1 LKRWTLADFAG
12 AILLTAL
19 YVLLAMLG
27 LRLHP
32 INNFATLVW
41 PPTGVAL
48 VAMLVLGNRFWPS
61 IALGAFLANLWTG
74 APVVVALG
82 IAAGN
87 TLEAV
92 AGAYL
97 LRTIPGFRSSLD
109 RLTDVL
115 GLVGLAAVLSSALAA
130 TVGVASLV
138 FGGIIPADRFG
149 MTWRAWWLGD
159 AIADLVLAPLLLT
172 WGYARRDRPS
182 PARIWEGSALGV
194 LLVLMSILVF
204 EVSQRAPGALLAPLL
219 VWAAVR
225 FEQRGASGAMFLVCS
240 IAVWATLR
248 GHGPFALDSIE
259 DSLFRLQVYMALNA
273 GTFLVLGALTSERR
287 RAREE
292 AEEANRSK
300 DRFLAALSHELRT
313 PLMPVL
319 ALSSSLEQD
328 AALPAE
334 TRKQLEIVRRNTE
347 LEARLIDDLLD
358 LTRIEKGKLRVELAP
373 VALGQIL
380 DHVVEICR
388 GDIATRGLTFE
399 RKGPAAGTLVM
410 ADAARLQQVLWNL
423 IQNAI
428 KFTPHGG
435 KILLRTTTEA
445 GRATIEVTDTGV
457 GIEPSQLDTIFQP
470 FRQAGQRGGG
480 LGLGLAISSGLVEA
494 QRGTLT
500 ASSAGPGQGSTFR
513 VKLPASLGGRHS
525 SGAADAT
532 RTFSGSS
539 KAHRV
544 LLVEDHADTLAAARE
559 LLADLSCDVVAAAS
573 LEEALAAAEDQTFD
587 LVVSDLGLP
596 DGSGLELM
604 RRLRDRFGL
613 AGIALTGYGTEE
625 DITQSRQA
633 GFVDHLVKPV
643 TFQTLARAIER
654 FFAGRRPASARS

>member
-1 LKRWTLADFAG
+1 
-12 AILLTAL
+12 
-19 YVLLAMLG
+19 
-27 LRLHP
+27 
-32 INNFATLVW
+32 
-41 PPTGVAL
+41 
-48 VAMLVLGNRFWPS
+48 
-61 IALGAFLANLWTG
+61 
-74 APVVVALG
+74 
-82 IAAGN
+82 
-87 TLEAV
+87 
-92 AGAYL
+92 
-97 LRTIPGFRSSLD
+97 
-109 RLTDVL
+109 
-115 GLVGLAAVLSSALAA
+115 
-130 TVGVASLV
+130 
-138 FGGIIPADRFG
+138 
-149 MTWRAWWLGD
+149 
-159 AIADLVLAPLLLT
+159 
-172 WGYARRDRPS
+172 
-182 PARIWEGSALGV
+182 
-194 LLVLMSILVF
+194 
-204 EVSQRAPGALLAPLL
+204 
-219 VWAAVR
+219 
-225 FEQRGASGAMFLVCS
+225 
-240 IAVWATLR
+240 
-248 GHGPFALDSIE
+248 
-259 DSLFRLQVYMALNA
+259 
-273 GTFLVLGALTSERR
+273 
-287 RAREE
+287 
-292 AEEANRSK
+292 
-300 DRFLAALSHELRT
+300 
-313 PLMPVL
+313 MPVL
-319 ALSSSLEQD
+319 ALSSSLEQN
-328 AALPAE
+328 AELPAE

-347 LEARLIDDLLD
+347 IEARLIDDLLD

-388 GDIATRGLTFE
+388 GDIATKGLTLE

-435 KILLRTTTEA
+435 KILLRTTAEA
-445 GRATIEVTDTGV
+445 GRATIEVSDTGA
-457 GIEPSQLDTIFQP
+457 GIEPSQLETIFQP

-500 ASSAGPGQGSTFR
+500 ASSAGPGQGATFR
-513 VKLPASLGGRHS
+513 VRLPASLAARRAPGAVESPRS
-525 SGAADAT
+525 LSGAT
-532 RTFSGSS
+532 

-559 LLADLSCDVVAAAS
+559 LLSDLSFDVVTAAS

>member
-1 LKRWTLADFAG
+1 LKRWTLADLAG
-12 AILLTAL
+12 AILLSAI

-27 LRLHP
+27 LRMHA

-41 PPTGVAL
+41 PPTGLAL
-48 VAMLVLGNRFWPS
+48 VAMLVLGLRFWPS
-61 IALGAFLANLWTG
+61 IALAAFLANLWSG
-74 APVVVALG
+74 APVAVALG

-97 LRTIPGFRSSLD
+97 LRAIPGFRSSLD

-115 GLVGLAAVLSSALAA
+115 GLVGLAAVLSSVLAA
-130 TVGVASLV
+130 TVGVSSLLL
-138 FGGIIPADRFG
+138 GGIITADRFAT
-149 MTWRAWWLGD
+149 TWRAWWLGD
-159 AIADLVLAPLLLT
+159 AIADLVLAPFLLT
-172 WGYARRDRPS
+172 WGYARRDRLS
-182 PARIWEGSALGV
+182 PARIWEGGALGV

-204 EVSQRAPGALLAPLL
+204 EVSQQAPGALLAPLL

-225 FEQRGASGAMFLVCS
+225 FEQQGASGAMFLVCT

-248 GHGPFALDSIE
+248 GHGPFARDSIE
-259 DSLFRLQVYMALNA
+259 DSLFRLQAYMALNA

-319 ALSSSLEQD
+319 ALSSSLEQNNE
-328 AALPAE
+328 LPPE

-373 VALGQIL
+373 VGLGQIL

-388 GDIATRGLTFE
+388 GDIATKGLTLE
-399 RKGPAAGTLVM
+399 RRGPAAGTMVM

-435 KILLRTTTEA
+435 RIVLRTTAEA
-445 GRATIEVTDTGV
+445 GRATIEVSDTGA
-457 GIEPSQLDTIFQP
+457 GIESSQLETIFQP
-470 FRQAGQRGGG
+470 FRQAGQRAGG

-500 ASSAGPGQGSTFR
+500 VSSAGPGQGATFR
-513 VKLPASLGGRHS
+513 VRLPASLAARRAP
-525 SGAADAT
+525 GAVESP
-532 RTFSGSS
+532 RTLSGST

-559 LLADLSCDVVAAAS
+559 LLSDLSCDVVAAAS
-573 LEEALAAAEDQTFD
+573 LEEALAAAEDQRFD